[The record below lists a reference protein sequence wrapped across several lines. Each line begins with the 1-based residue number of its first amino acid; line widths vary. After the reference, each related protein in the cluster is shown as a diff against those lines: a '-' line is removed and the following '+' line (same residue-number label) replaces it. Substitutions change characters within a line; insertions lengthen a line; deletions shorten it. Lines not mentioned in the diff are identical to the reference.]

1 MKKLA
6 QLIEKL
12 ETHIPNKNVKNHV
25 VSKSSVGWQIDH
37 VLIVINGIISQLK
50 KSDPKEYKS
59 EFNLKRWIVFTTNYI
74 PRGKAKAPKLVN
86 PETEATT
93 EELAEKIALARI
105 NLTEFDVLHK
115 NNYFRH
121 PYFNDL
127 NVRQTKKFLTIHT
140 EHHLK
145 IIQDLVQP

>member
-12 ETHIPNKNVKNHV
+12 EAHIPNKNVKNHV

-37 VLIVINGIISQLK
+37 VLIVINRITSQLK
-50 KSDPKEYKS
+50 KSDPAAYKS
-59 EFNLKRWIVFTTNYI
+59 EFNLKRWIVFTTNHI

-93 EELAEKIALARI
+93 EELVEKIALARI
-105 NLTEFDVLHK
+105 SIAEFDLLHK

-127 NVRQTKKFLTIHT
+127 NVKQTKKFLTMHT